1 MSRAHQWPLTPSSKS
16 QGTQASSYKS
26 KDSLSISVPAHN
38 SSLERSRFS
47 PDSPPE
53 HIFSLGRVILHRSS
67 PRSRRFD
74 PEKGIAGGS
83 SSSSQSSQ
91 PSIRDRFARFFV
103 QLRIGRQSDSSVQRV
118 APIVAPPPSEAPVWR
133 LDNVLVS
140 EAQHD
145 PHNHPPSTCTHMR
158 YSRTL
163 ILALIIFLLYLFV
176 NVIVLNVRSFA
187 PSEMPSKLLS
197 ATTPSASTPSA
208 SPTSTVMMISTDTQQ
223 CITQYMLDAPSDPT
237 GYPCDTCLPL
247 LAAVPANASSV
258 YPVAR
263 DGTQFCGL
271 RSIWED
277 AGQQGQ
283 AGLEAGGWVENV
295 KFCTWSG
302 VRCNGAGRVSSLYVL
317 IVSFLSRRVSPQF
330 LDNCPSL
337 LFPRLSRR
345 SSRILQIS
353 SPLQLWG
360 METLQV

>member
-1 MSRAHQWPLTPSSKS
+1 MSRAHPWPLTPSS
-16 QGTQASSYKS
+16 QGTSASSSKS
-26 KDSLSISVPAHN
+26 KENLSIAVPPHN

-53 HIFSLGRVILHRSS
+53 AQEQIFSLGRVILHRSS

-74 PEKGIAGGS
+74 PEKGTAGNS
-83 SSSSQSSQ
+83 SSSSQRPQ
-91 PSIRDRFARFFV
+91 PSIKDRFTRFFL
-103 QLRIGRQSDSSVQRV
+103 QLRLRRKSDSVV
-118 APIVAPPPSEAPVWR
+118 PIVAPPLSEAQVWR
-133 LDNVLVS
+133 LDSVRGS
-140 EAQHD
+140 ETQHD
-145 PHNHPPSTCTHMR
+145 RHDHPPPACTHKR

-163 ILALIIFLLYLFV
+163 LLALIVFLLYLFV

-187 PSEMPSKLLS
+187 PPRIPSQLLS
-197 ATTPSASTPSA
+197 TTTPPASAPSA
-208 SPTSTVMMISTDTQQ
+208 PSAPTSTVMMVSADTQQ

-295 KFCTWSG
+295 EFCTWSG
-302 VRCNGAGRVSSLYVL
+302 VRCNGAGRVSSLYVPIL
-317 IVSFLSRRVSPQF
+317 FLSRRVSPQSF
-330 LDNCPSL
+330 CLQTTILPCYSRVS
-337 LFPRLSRR
+337 PRAIYESY
-345 SSRILQIS
+345 
-353 SPLQLWG
+353 
-360 METLQV
+360 